1 MTELLHKKE
10 SRDNMAIIQGL
21 LMQNYSIDYVAEL
34 MCEHKNRTEGFNYWQ
49 RRILMLIKKGLLRA

>member
-1 MTELLHKKE
+1 MTNLLHKKE
-10 SRDNMAIIQGL
+10 SRDNLASIQGL

-49 RRILMLIKKGLLRA
+49 RRILKLIGMGLLRV